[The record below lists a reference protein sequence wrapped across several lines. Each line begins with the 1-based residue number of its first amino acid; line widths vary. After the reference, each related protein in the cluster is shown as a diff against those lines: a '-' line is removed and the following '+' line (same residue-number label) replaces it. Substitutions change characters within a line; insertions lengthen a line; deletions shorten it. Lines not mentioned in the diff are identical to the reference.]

1 MVDLLYLAIGAI
13 FVNNILLAQYLGNC
27 PFCGVSKRLSTS
39 IGMGVAVV
47 FVATLASIFT
57 WLVYHYILKPYDMEF
72 IQTLA
77 FILIIASLV
86 QFVEIFMKKQS
97 KTLYNALGIYLPL
110 ITTNCAVMGIA
121 LLNIK
126 HEFNFLDMVIFSF
139 ASAVG
144 FGLAIILF
152 AGLRER
158 LMISP
163 VPRAMR
169 GTAVAL
175 VTAGIMSL
183 AFLGFYG
190 MVQ

>member
-1 MVDLLYLAIGAI
+1 MDLLFLAISAI

-27 PFCGVSKRLSTS
+27 PFCGVSKKLNTS
-39 IGMGVAVV
+39 IGMGVAVI
-47 FVATLASIFT
+47 FVVTLASIFT
-57 WLVYHYILKPYDMEF
+57 WAAYRYILIPYDMGF
-72 IQTLA
+72 MQTLV
-77 FILIIASLV
+77 FILIIAALV
-86 QFVEIFMKKQS
+86 QFVEIFLKKQS

-126 HEFNFLDMVIFSF
+126 HEFDFINMVVFAFSSAAGF
-139 ASAVG
+139 A
-144 FGLAIILF
+144 LAIVLF

-158 LMISP
+158 LVISP
-163 VPRAMR
+163 VPRALQ
-169 GTAVAL
+169 GTAIAL

-183 AFLGFYG
+183 AFLGFRG

>member
-1 MVDLLYLAIGAI
+1 MDLLLLAISAI

-27 PFCGVSKRLSTS
+27 PFCGVSKKLNTS
-39 IGMGVAVV
+39 IGMGVAVI
-47 FVATLASIFT
+47 FVVALASVFT
-57 WLVYHYILKPYDMEF
+57 WLVYYYVLKPYDMEF
-72 IQTLA
+72 IQTLV

-86 QFVEIFMKKQS
+86 QFVEIFLKKQS
-97 KTLYNALGIYLPL
+97 KALYNALGIYLPL

-126 HEFNFLDMVIFSF
+126 HEFNFIEMVIFSVASSAGF
-139 ASAVG
+139 A
-144 FGLAIILF
+144 LAIILF

-158 LMISP
+158 LLVSP
-163 VPRAMR
+163 VPRAMQ

-175 VTAGIMSL
+175 LTAGIMSL

>member
-1 MVDLLYLAIGAI
+1 MDLLLLAIGAI

-39 IGMGVAVV
+39 IGMGVAVI
-47 FVATLASIFT
+47 FVTALASIFT
-57 WLVYHYILKPYDMEF
+57 WLVYHYILKPYDMVYL
-72 IQTLA
+72 QTLA

-86 QFVEIFMKKQS
+86 QFVEIFLKKQS

-126 HEFNFLDMVIFSF
+126 QELNFLEMMIFSV
-139 ASAVG
+139 ASAIG
-144 FGLAIILF
+144 FALAIILF
-152 AGLRER
+152 AGVRER
-158 LMISP
+158 LMVSP
-163 VPRAMR
+163 VPRSMQ
-169 GTAVAL
+169 GTAIAL
-175 VTAGIMSL
+175 VTAGVMSL

>member
-1 MVDLLYLAIGAI
+1 MDLFLLAIGAI

-39 IGMGVAVV
+39 IGMGVAVI
-47 FVATLASIFT
+47 FVTALASIFT
-57 WLVYHYILKPYDMEF
+57 WLVYHYILKPYDMEYL
-72 IQTLA
+72 QTLA

-86 QFVEIFMKKQS
+86 QFVEIFLKKQS

-126 HEFNFLDMVIFSF
+126 QDLDFLEMIIFSV
-139 ASAVG
+139 ASAIG
-144 FGLAIILF
+144 FALAIILF
-152 AGLRER
+152 AGVRER
-158 LMISP
+158 LMVSP
-163 VPRAMR
+163 VPRSMQ
-169 GTAVAL
+169 GTAIAL
-175 VTAGIMSL
+175 VTAGVMSL

>member
-1 MVDLLYLAIGAI
+1 MDLLYLAIGAI

-27 PFCGVSKRLSTS
+27 PFCGVSKKLDTS
-39 IGMGVAVV
+39 IGMGAAVV
-47 FVATLASIFT
+47 FVAAMASIFT
-57 WLVYHYILKPYDMEF
+57 WLVYHFILIPYDMEF
-72 IQTLA
+72 LKTLA

-86 QFVEIFMKKQS
+86 QFVEIFLKKQS
-97 KTLYNALGIYLPL
+97 KALYNSLGIFLPL

-126 HEFNFLDMVIFSF
+126 HDFGFFEMLVFSIS
-139 ASAVG
+139 SAAG
-144 FGLAIILF
+144 FGLAIVLF

-163 VPRAMR
+163 VPRAMQ
-169 GTAVAL
+169 GTAIAL

-183 AFLGFYG
+183 AFFGFQG